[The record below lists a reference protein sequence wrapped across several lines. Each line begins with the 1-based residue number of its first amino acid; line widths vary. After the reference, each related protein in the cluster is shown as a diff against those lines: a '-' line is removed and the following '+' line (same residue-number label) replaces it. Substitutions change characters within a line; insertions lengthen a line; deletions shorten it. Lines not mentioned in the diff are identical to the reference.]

1 MPCKKERYSLFWS
14 YKIDALTLYSFV
26 KQCSSCPECQRFF
39 FRGFRCRSC
48 LYCDLP
54 KRSEIYPSAAREKNL
69 LYPGYVL
76 FAGDTNLSS
85 SVDCHTQYL
94 NKKTRRVTTHGKQTL
109 KSNHHEFSL
118 FQGFTIIFIISIFT
132 VKIS

>member
-1 MPCKKERYSLFWS
+1 MLSN
-14 YKIDALTLYSFV
+14 KIDQSSTRTVNNTVLTSV
-26 KQCSSCPECQRFF
+26 PEVFLAASPLVPAAFGR
-39 FRGFRCRSC
+39 
-48 LYCDLP
+48 
-54 KRSEIYPSAAREKNL
+54 RSEAKYFRPPRAKKNL